1 MKKLSSII
9 LFILT
14 ICLINNIC
22 YAGISFDIERMG
34 YQRTLDV
41 AYNGNVCIAVGEK
54 GQILAS
60 DDFVNWQFCD
70 IGTYESRFK
79 HVFWTGESFV
89 ALMEV
94 VYFDENK
101 NYTKYSKIY
110 TSDNGYEWS
119 VQVELTEAIEG
130 DVCYLL
136 NDGNL
141 CFDYLK
147 YKDIKRS
154 LNVIDQNS
162 FKTIEKLSLP
172 NDFYRIINFDTKG
185 GVKLNSQKII
195 TIDGSEY
202 PIPMFNYENI
212 IPDSIQQIGDRQED
226 FSFPGAYY
234 TSGGYITQIN
244 GVKYLVGKKGN
255 RYSSL
260 PTEIYNEDGTTHQ
273 IEWFTPKDENGNNI
287 EFIYENSNLMR
298 AADMCGFDIKFDPN
312 TKSTRIST
320 DRVYGIYVDI
330 PFRFDTGG
338 RLDPLYWED
347 DSYLYIQSQTI
358 RLKTLKQPLYDE
370 LSKIQES
377 PYVVFDNKLL
387 CYDVPPVIKNGY
399 TLVPI
404 RFLFEQMGADVTW
417 NQQTQTATV
426 TQDNTAITFGIDDI
440 NAIVNGSNVS
450 MDIPARLI
458 NNKTM
463 VPVRFL
469 SEELGYTVNWDGE
482 NRIITI
488 K

>member
-1 MKKLSSII
+1 M
-9 LFILT
+9 
-14 ICLINNIC
+14 
-22 YAGISFDIERMG
+22 YISYDGYTWEYKSDLWFD
-34 YQRTLDV
+34 
-41 AYNGNVCIAVGEK
+41 
-54 GQILAS
+54 S
-60 DDFVNWQFCD
+60 
-70 IGTYESRFK
+70 
-79 HVFWTGESFV
+79 
-89 ALMEV
+89 
-94 VYFDENK
+94 
-101 NYTKYSKIY
+101 
-110 TSDNGYEWS
+110 
-119 VQVELTEAIEG
+119 
-130 DVCYLL
+130 
-136 NDGNL
+136 
-141 CFDYLK
+141 
-147 YKDIKRS
+147 DIKS
-154 LNVIDQNS
+154 CYVLENGEVFIGVSDSKSIEQYVWKIDGFQIKEKNKLNVYTD
-162 FKTIEKLSLP
+162 KMP
-172 NDFYRIINFDTKG
+172 DFDTKG

-195 TIDGSEY
+195 TVDGSEY

-226 FSFPGAYY
+226 SSFPGAYY

-260 PTEIYNEDGTTHQ
+260 PTEIYNEDGTTRE
-273 IEWFTPKDENGNNI
+273 IEWFTPKDENGNSI
-287 EFIYENSNLMR
+287 GFVYENSNLMR
-298 AADMCGFDIKFDPN
+298 ATDMCGFDIKFDPN
-312 TKSTRIST
+312 TKSTRISP

-387 CYDVPPVIKNGY
+387 CYDVSPVIENGY

-417 NQQTQTATV
+417 NQQTQMATV
-426 TQDNTAITFGIDDI
+426 TQDNTAITFGIDDT

-458 NNKTM
+458 NDKTM

>member
-1 MKKLSSII
+1 MLENGEVFIGVSDSKSIEQYVWKI
-9 LFILT
+9 DGFQIK
-14 ICLINNIC
+14 
-22 YAGISFDIERMG
+22 
-34 YQRTLDV
+34 
-41 AYNGNVCIAVGEK
+41 EK
-54 GQILAS
+54 
-60 DDFVNWQFCD
+60 
-70 IGTYESRFK
+70 
-79 HVFWTGESFV
+79 
-89 ALMEV
+89 
-94 VYFDENK
+94 NK
-101 NYTKYSKIY
+101 
-110 TSDNGYEWS
+110 
-119 VQVELTEAIEG
+119 
-130 DVCYLL
+130 
-136 NDGNL
+136 
-141 CFDYLK
+141 
-147 YKDIKRS
+147 
-154 LNVIDQNS
+154 LNVYTD
-162 FKTIEKLSLP
+162 KMP
-172 NDFYRIINFDTKG
+172 DFDTKG

-195 TIDGSEY
+195 TVDGSEY

-226 FSFPGAYY
+226 SSFPGAYY

-244 GVKYLVGKKGN
+244 RVKYLVGKKGN

-260 PTEIYNEDGTTHQ
+260 PTEIYNEDGTTRE
-273 IEWFTPKDENGNNI
+273 IEWFTPKDENGNSI
-287 EFIYENSNLMR
+287 GFVYENSNLIR
-298 AADMCGFDIKFDPN
+298 VADMCGFDIKFDPN
-312 TKSTRIST
+312 TKSTRISP

-387 CYDVPPVIKNGY
+387 CYDVPPVIENGY

-417 NQQTQTATV
+417 NQQMQMATV
-426 TQDNTAITFGIDDI
+426 TQDNTAITFRIDDT
-440 NAIVNGSNVS
+440 NAVVNGSNVS

-458 NNKTM
+458 NDKTM

-469 SEELGYTVNWDGE
+469 SEELGYTVNWDGQ